1 MSKCNRC
8 GVNIVDNTDSCPLC
22 HHVLV
27 REAEE
32 KDNMYPDAR
41 VLTRR
46 FRFLENIVLFL
57 SIVIGVTL
65 MTVEYLTSDMIGWS
79 IMIVFGLMYVNVLVR
94 LALAGKSGYMFKT
107 ICMVILAF
115 FLLWGIDYFTGDSG
129 WSLTYA
135 YPSIIIFMDVVILI
149 LMAVNNRNWQS
160 YMMVQILMMILSSI
174 AIIFIAAGVID
185 FPYIA
190 IVAMGAS
197 LFLFLGTLII
207 GDYRART
214 ELKRRFHI

>member
-32 KDNMYPDAR
+32 KNNMYPDAR

-135 YPSIIIFMDVVILI
+135 YPSIIIFMDVVILV

-174 AIIFIAAGVID
+174 AII
-185 FPYIA
+185 
-190 IVAMGAS
+190 
-197 LFLFLGTLII
+197 L
-207 GDYRART
+207 
-214 ELKRRFHI
+214 ELS

>member
-79 IMIVFGLMYVNVLVR
+79 IMIVFRRMYVNVLV
-94 LALAGKSGYMFKT
+94 
-107 ICMVILAF
+107 
-115 FLLWGIDYFTGDSG
+115 
-129 WSLTYA
+129 
-135 YPSIIIFMDVVILI
+135 
-149 LMAVNNRNWQS
+149 
-160 YMMVQILMMILSSI
+160 
-174 AIIFIAAGVID
+174 
-185 FPYIA
+185 
-190 IVAMGAS
+190 
-197 LFLFLGTLII
+197 
-207 GDYRART
+207 
-214 ELKRRFHI
+214 